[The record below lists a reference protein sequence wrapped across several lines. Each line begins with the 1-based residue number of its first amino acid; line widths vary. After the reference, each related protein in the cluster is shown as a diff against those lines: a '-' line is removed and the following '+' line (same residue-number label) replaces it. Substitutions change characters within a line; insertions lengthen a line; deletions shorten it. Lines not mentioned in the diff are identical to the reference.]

1 MENGCGK
8 MESFSPQALEMIRS
22 LGTTHIWYIGM
33 LEQATQT
40 NYSDAGILPCH
51 PEIVKGKAGSP
62 YAVRDYYDVSPEL
75 ATNIPNRMAEFHDL
89 IERTHRAGMGVI
101 MDFVPNH
108 FLQVA
113 HAQGGKDGPPISA
126 DGADVTVDEGSVRG
140 GTAVSHHDLR
150 LETQTS
156 PPH

>member
-1 MENGCGK
+1 MKKGEKMIVYSVLPRLFDNRCQTRKPGGDPMENGCGK

-75 ATNIPNRMAEFHDL
+75 ATNIPNRMANST
-89 IERTHRAGMGVI
+89 I
-101 MDFVPNH
+101 
-108 FLQVA
+108 
-113 HAQGGKDGPPISA
+113 
-126 DGADVTVDEGSVRG
+126 
-140 GTAVSHHDLR
+140 
-150 LETQTS
+150 
-156 PPH
+156 